1 MADLRHIL
9 LAEDEPDLRE
19 LVRISL
25 AVVGGLE
32 VTVCEDGAQ
41 ALAAFDAVRHDL
53 VVLDVTMPGID
64 GPETLA
70 RLRRL
75 PGGERVPVVFLTARQ
90 QPEDNLAFL
99 AMGALH
105 VIGKP
110 FDPMTLANH
119 LRVLWEQASVAG
131 EDA

>member
-32 VTVCEDGAQ
+32 VTVCDDGTQ
-41 ALAAFDAVRHDL
+41 ALAAFDAARHDL

-75 PGGERVPVVFLTARQ
+75 PGGDRVPVVFLTARQ

-110 FDPMTLANH
+110 FDPMTLADQ
-119 LRVLWEQASVAG
+119 LRVLWEQAGVAG

>member
-1 MADLRHIL
+1 MADLKHIL

-32 VTVCEDGAQ
+32 VTVCEDGGQ
-41 ALAAFDAVRHDL
+41 ALAAFDSIRHDL

-90 QPEDNLAFL
+90 QPEDNRAFL

-110 FDPMTLANH
+110 FDPMTLANQ
-119 LRVLWEQASVAG
+119 LRVLWEQAGVAG

>member
-1 MADLRHIL
+1 MADLTHIL

-41 ALAAFDAVRHDL
+41 ALAAFDAGRHDL

-110 FDPMTLANH
+110 FDPMTLANQ
-119 LRVLWEQASVAG
+119 LRVLWEQAGVAG